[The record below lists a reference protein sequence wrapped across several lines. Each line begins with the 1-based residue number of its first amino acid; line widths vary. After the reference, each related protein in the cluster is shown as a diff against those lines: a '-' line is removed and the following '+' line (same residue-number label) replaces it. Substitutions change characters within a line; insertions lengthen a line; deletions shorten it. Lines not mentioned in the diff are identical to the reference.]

1 MHTKMKAA
9 AVLGVVTLAL
19 AGCTSAAP
27 ATGGGSGVK
36 QNEEAVL
43 EVWTRTTPGS
53 ASEAA
58 TIRQVEAFTEA
69 TGYKAEVTAIF
80 DDFETKLAQRAGQKN
95 LPDIVLND
103 VSQLGTMQT
112 QGILREIDLKDVK
125 NAKDLSPQ
133 ALEAGQAVDGKT
145 YGIPYSAQANALYIR
160 SDWLQKL
167 GLKAPTNW
175 DEMLEVATAFT
186 QNDPDGNGQADT
198 YGLAVPGSTKRGYA
212 SWYFSNFLWSAGGDF
227 ISGSGDEWLP
237 SMSSDEAIEATTWFR
252 DLQCTAGVIQ
262 PGAVSM
268 DTPPTNETFE
278 SGVTGMYVTGPYM
291 MPRFDK
297 VLGADKY
304 EVVPMPEG
312 PKDDS
317 VLAEGGTVYL
327 MAGSENEKGQTAFAD
342 WYISP
347 EAQKFGMEGTEAFAI
362 QLPVNEKVDI
372 AEVRDDAR
380 WQTFATAY
388 KESGHY
394 APTIPSWTPV
404 RQMSADTINALLA
417 DCSLDVEE
425 ELTKLDGKLTA
436 ELLTQGILKQ

>member
-1 MHTKMKAA
+1 MHTTMKAA
-9 AVLGVVTLAL
+9 AVLGVATLAL
-19 AGCTSAAP
+19 AGCSSAGAP
-27 ATGGGSGVK
+27 EGGSGVK
-36 QNEEAVL
+36 QDEDAVL
-43 EVWTRTTPGS
+43 EIWTRTTPGS
-53 ASEAA
+53 PSEAA

-69 TGYKAEVTAIF
+69 TGVKAEVTAIF
-80 DDFETKLAQRAGQKN
+80 DDFEIKLAQRAGQKD

-103 VSQLGTMQT
+103 VSQLGTMQS
-112 QGILREIDLKDVK
+112 QGILREIDLKEIENSEDMT
-125 NAKDLSPQ
+125 AQ
-133 ALEAGQAVDGKT
+133 ALEAGKAVDGKT
-145 YGIPYSAQANALYIR
+145 YGIPYSAQANALMIR
-160 SDWLQKL
+160 SDWLENL
-167 GLKAPTNW
+167 GLEAPTTW

-186 QNDPDGNGQADT
+186 QDDPDGNGQADT

-212 SWYFSNFLWSAGGDF
+212 SWYFSNFLWAAGGDF
-227 ISGSGDEWLP
+227 ITGSGDEWLP
-237 SMSSDEAIEATTWFR
+237 SMTSDEAIEATTWFR
-252 DLQCTAGVIQ
+252 DLQCTAGVVQ
-262 PGAVSM
+262 PGAPSM
-268 DTPPTNETFE
+268 DTPPTNEAFE
-278 SGVTGMYVTGPYM
+278 SGVAGMYVTGPYM

-304 EVVPMPEG
+304 TVVPAPKG
-312 PKDDS
+312 PKDSS
-317 VLAEGGTVYL
+317 VLAEGNTVYL

-347 EAQKFGMEGTEAFAI
+347 EAQKFGMEGTDAFAI

-372 AEVRDDAR
+372 ADVRDDPR

-388 KESGHY
+388 QESGHY